1 MAKVEWIKLYISM
14 FENNSK
20 INALRRL
27 DNGDEIVLIW
37 IMLLTLAGRCNANGA
52 IFIREGL
59 PYNVNGLAYDLR
71 VDEDILTYSLMALQ
85 DNGMIEILSDLPLA
99 DMVVVNWEKYQSTE
113 RLAEIREQSKLRKR
127 KERERKKQQSEEC
140 HATVTRQS
148 QASHATDKEIEEEKE
163 IEIEYKRRGNKSDL
177 EKVLSEFVISE
188 QLREAL
194 REFVKQRK
202 LNKKPMTDKA
212 LKLLINKL
220 RSLAQ
225 DEPTQIAIVNQAIE
239 HGWLSV
245 YPLKADARQGANGVK
260 LSGEVD
266 HTLDG
271 IL

>member
-148 QASHATDKEIEEEKE
+148 QASHATDKDIDIRERIETKNNKNNKGAGFAAVFEKL
-163 IEIEYKRRGNKSDL
+163 RVS
-177 EKVLSEFVISE
+177 S
-188 QLREAL
+188 QLRSVL
-194 REFVKQRK
+194 LDFIQMRK
-202 LNKKPMTDKA
+202 ANKRPVTDKA
-212 LKLLINKL
+212 LELLITKL
-220 RSLAQ
+220 YKLSTD
-225 DEPTQIAIVNQAIE
+225 DEAMQIAIVNQSIE
-239 HGWLSV
+239 NGWQGI
-245 YPLKADARQGANGVK
+245 YPLKHDRTGANGVK
-260 LSGEVD
+260 LSNEVD